1 VRGKAIWSSESES
14 FLRSKIMTGFHQIA
28 DGKPIDLVL
37 SSLQPKSY
45 NYEQLSN
52 ALKKFELPEKW
63 PETESII
70 KINDQTPK
78 MVLTVMQLA
87 GFFKGDVDNY
97 IDQYPLIV
105 KSYQQYY
112 HLPQDELLSTTTN
125 AHLMQQVYHKFMV
138 MAVNIERLRQNP
150 PLSNYY
156 LLVNLPAYQL
166 TIFDNGSPI
175 KKIRVIVGSPK
186 TPTPILSGL
195 LTHVVTYPKWNI
207 PPSIVTKEIIPAIKR
222 DSMYLKRKGYYLTN
236 WQGEVLDPSKTKI
249 DSYTDTYYP
258 FNIAQGSG
266 SDNALGT
273 LKFLFKNDYD
283 IYLHDT
289 NSRSLFQRK
298 ERAMSHGCIRVENPE
313 DLAKYVLSERSL
325 IAMQKQ
331 MEKKQTGH
339 LAVEK
344 EIMVY
349 IRYLTCEADKA
360 GNVSYFKD
368 VYQLDQKDWNLM
380 MGSLYSSSLLTAM
393 KQHH

>member
-1 VRGKAIWSSESES
+1 
-14 FLRSKIMTGFHQIA
+14 
-28 DGKPIDLVL
+28 
-37 SSLQPKSY
+37 
-45 NYEQLSN
+45 
-52 ALKKFELPEKW
+52 
-63 PETESII
+63 
-70 KINDQTPK
+70 
-78 MVLTVMQLA
+78 
-87 GFFKGDVDNY
+87 
-97 IDQYPLIV
+97 
-105 KSYQQYY
+105 
-112 HLPQDELLSTTTN
+112 
-125 AHLMQQVYHKFMV
+125 
-138 MAVNIERLRQNP
+138 
-150 PLSNYY
+150 
-156 LLVNLPAYQL
+156 
-166 TIFDNGSPI
+166 
-175 KKIRVIVGSPK
+175 VIVGSPK